1 MAVVT
6 PGARIGQPQFAD
18 LQSTAPQWPDA
29 EPELSLQE
37 VYQPRAK
44 KKAKA
49 KAGKKAAQRYDAR
62 GHRLRP
68 KRRQSKLDKVEP
80 DGLPVEQAAASDEE
94 AKLSQS
100 ADDSAEGVEA
110 PQAPRPRVPF
120 APAPRPRVGPT
131 APSAMLAMARPD
143 KSWNKRPPEKLEPL
157 KEVQTS
163 TAEVLAQAEVE
174 ERQLHFDD
182 IISRA
187 PPSRS
192 ASSSALSQ
200 GSGSVR
206 GLLRSASGPLSPF
219 RRDIPVPKALH
230 PSSFQRR
237 TRPMDASSA
246 LRQLQEKIRHGIGA
260 EESKKVQLEQVALR
274 DLRADLS
281 HMLRR
286 SSLGSKWQLFK
297 EPAPRTVDEV
307 FGSQPVRRRPSD
319 SIRVKLAREASCSAL
334 ETHLE
339 VDETSRPSSSSSS
352 PSPTFPISPISPT
365 TSVSLLSPVTSVSM
379 TSAKSAMRKGYSR
392 HLREGVSFDSLGR
405 VEDGEQGPP
414 GTSSEPNA
422 LMKSTMSR
430 RGMTTGEVSGVS
442 SRGGRSYTLKE
453 MATSESILR
462 ARLVDAF
469 NRLADAK
476 ELHRDVLPQA
486 LGLVGWAMT
495 KEIRRLVD
503 EAYNSL
509 FQYNTMNQNE
519 FMTFFAKFRQLE
531 KQRAKNAFT
540 AFDADRSG
548 SIDFEEL
555 GALFESQGIFPLQ
568 HVIYELAMEA
578 CDGSLVDGLDF
589 NAFQRVLEIL
599 REREGFTREERAFFE
614 DVFDKCDGDGSGS
627 LDTLEIGRVLVS
639 LGYSREMKFEEI
651 LAEVDIQQKNQLTKQ
666 DFLVFMRKIRERDTE
681 HIRNYFRECD
691 TDDEP
696 GLDAREIATLIQSL
710 GYLPDMSCILETLH
724 QLDIDNPEKDLD
736 FEEVW
741 RFLEIYRRQS
751 GLTLAGVAEA
761 KATFQKFSDDVAVGV
776 DMMFQMVHN
785 MGFDLHYHEV
795 RKLMYLVEGNASGVM
810 NEQEFVRAVGH
821 LKDMELRQMWKVV
834 HEEPQ
839 SNAAREL
846 KNLFESEMCGTDMP
860 KVTLM
865 DFIPW
870 ATRVRESQRE
880 QVRSQHGFGKEEVES
895 FRQDFQEH
903 SKGNTIRPLDL
914 RRLLTEKFP
923 MMADKRAMKDHRS
936 KLSEIL
942 ADKGPVKL
950 LEFLALARICHDII
964 EFDKLKRERDAIQ
977 ITGFTSAEVDEFRGL
992 FMDHSTDSGLP
1003 GSYRNRIT
1011 FKELKTLL
1019 HNVIPLGDG
1028 NIQVLKRHLRL
1039 VHKHA
1044 GDDSVNF
1051 VEFLHLMR
1059 HLLDVNFAGIA
1070 ELSKTRTADDGNDLS

>member
-1 MAVVT
+1 
-6 PGARIGQPQFAD
+6 
-18 LQSTAPQWPDA
+18 
-29 EPELSLQE
+29 
-37 VYQPRAK
+37 
-44 KKAKA
+44 
-49 KAGKKAAQRYDAR
+49 
-62 GHRLRP
+62 
-68 KRRQSKLDKVEP
+68 
-80 DGLPVEQAAASDEE
+80 
-94 AKLSQS
+94 
-100 ADDSAEGVEA
+100 
-110 PQAPRPRVPF
+110 
-120 APAPRPRVGPT
+120 
-131 APSAMLAMARPD
+131 
-143 KSWNKRPPEKLEPL
+143 
-157 KEVQTS
+157 
-163 TAEVLAQAEVE
+163 
-174 ERQLHFDD
+174 
-182 IISRA
+182 
-187 PPSRS
+187 
-192 ASSSALSQ
+192 
-200 GSGSVR
+200 
-206 GLLRSASGPLSPF
+206 
-219 RRDIPVPKALH
+219 
-230 PSSFQRR
+230 
-237 TRPMDASSA
+237 
-246 LRQLQEKIRHGIGA
+246 
-260 EESKKVQLEQVALR
+260 
-274 DLRADLS
+274 
-281 HMLRR
+281 
-286 SSLGSKWQLFK
+286 
-297 EPAPRTVDEV
+297 
-307 FGSQPVRRRPSD
+307 
-319 SIRVKLAREASCSAL
+319 
-334 ETHLE
+334 
-339 VDETSRPSSSSSS
+339 
-352 PSPTFPISPISPT
+352 
-365 TSVSLLSPVTSVSM
+365 
-379 TSAKSAMRKGYSR
+379 
-392 HLREGVSFDSLGR
+392 
-405 VEDGEQGPP
+405 
-414 GTSSEPNA
+414 
-422 LMKSTMSR
+422 
-430 RGMTTGEVSGVS
+430 
-442 SRGGRSYTLKE
+442 
-453 MATSESILR
+453 
-462 ARLVDAF
+462 LVDAF

-666 DFLVFMRKIRERDTE
+666 DFLVCMRKIRERDTE

-839 SNAAREL
+839 SDAAREL

-950 LEFLALARICHDII
+950 LEFLALARIC
-964 EFDKLKRERDAIQ
+964 R
-977 ITGFTSAEVDEFRGL
+977 S
-992 FMDHSTDSGLP
+992 
-1003 GSYRNRIT
+1003 
-1011 FKELKTLL
+1011 
-1019 HNVIPLGDG
+1019 
-1028 NIQVLKRHLRL
+1028 L
-1039 VHKHA
+1039 VFHQCC
-1044 GDDSVNF
+1044 
-1051 VEFLHLMR
+1051 
-1059 HLLDVNFAGIA
+1059 
-1070 ELSKTRTADDGNDLS
+1070 